1 MDETENHNETQEK
14 QPEEM
19 TFEEAMEQMEKIV
32 GMLEEN
38 DVPLEKAI
46 DLFQKG
52 MALSKTCHGK
62 LQKVEEKMD
71 RILQEDGEMK
81 AFFIQEDDK
90 A

>member
-1 MDETENHNETQEK
+1 MNEEENRSEEK
-14 QPEEM
+14 S
-19 TFEEAMEQMEKIV
+19 FEEAMDEMEKIV
-32 GMLEEN
+32 QRLEEG

-46 DLFQKG
+46 ELFQEG
-52 MALSKTCHGK
+52 MNLSKTCHRK

-81 AFFIQEDDK
+81 TFFIQEDDK